1 MAPTDVPELLDQHI
15 GKGEIIKRIW
25 RFVSLCYA

>member
-1 MAPTDVPELLDQHI
+1 MTPNDVPELLDQHI
-15 GKGEIIKRIW
+15 GKGEIIERIW